1 MALLPP
7 SMPSQVAHA
16 PARTPGGVDPQRPR
30 RLLAVAA
37 APLVLLL
44 CVPVI
49 GLFVG
54 TDPESLW
61 THLGSTRTLEA
72 LGVSLATSTLA
83 TLLVAILGTPLALW
97 LAARPRGSSWLE
109 ALVDLPIV
117 MPPAVL
123 GLALLHVLGPGGVL
137 GEPLGLGLTFTPA
150 AVIIAQIVVA
160 TPFYVQSAA
169 SGFRQVDPALVAL
182 GRTLGA
188 RPGAAFWRITWPLA
202 RASVLSGLLL
212 AEARALG
219 EFGATL
225 LFAGNLPGRT
235 QTMPLAI
242 YTTYEA
248 DPAAAQAMALVLLA
262 AALLLLMGV
271 RRFGRRAGLGGAR

>member
-1 MALLPP
+1 MTLTPP
-7 SMPSQVAHA
+7 AIRAVH
-16 PARTPGGVDPQRPR
+16 PARGVDPQRPR

-37 APLVLLL
+37 APLILLL
-44 CVPVI
+44 CVPVV

-54 TDPESLW
+54 TDPATLW
-61 THLGSTRTLEA
+61 QHLGSSRTLEA

-83 TLLVAILGTPLALW
+83 TLLVAVLGTPLALW

-137 GEPLGLGLTFTPA
+137 GEPLGLGLTFTPT

-188 RPGAAFWRITWPLA
+188 TSGRAFWRITWPLA
-202 RASVLSGLLL
+202 RASVVSGLLL
-212 AEARALG
+212 AQARALG

-248 DPAAAQAMALVLLA
+248 SPAAAQAMALVLLA

-271 RRFGRRAGLGGAR
+271 RRFGRRAALQGAR